1 MLGKTLVP
9 DSDRHKSDALGFYI
23 KEIHWFNL
31 IFVTGTIHAMSLQT
45 NLQPTNKTSEPMKL
59 VYSGIMIFSRLLQL
73 YFLMPLY
80 DYKRRYLRKDKRIWI
95 IFGVI
100 EVIGL
105 GITATF
111 SSYRGITAAT
121 SIVELFVFCGQFLYS
136 YINVRIQESGGME
149 D

>member
-1 MLGKTLVP
+1 
-9 DSDRHKSDALGFYI
+9 
-23 KEIHWFNL
+23 
-31 IFVTGTIHAMSLQT
+31 
-45 NLQPTNKTSEPMKL
+45 MKL

-80 DYKRRYLRKDKRIWI
+80 DYKRRYLRTDKRIWI

-136 YINVRIQESGGME
+136 YINVRIQESGGMK